1 MASDSQPDRAAPGEA
16 DDADDFRAS
25 MGISGRTTKRFI
37 EGLPGREPP
46 APGEPETDPLLTDS
60 LGTTFT
66 LIAPG
71 VWQSQDSGVTYT
83 VRFPSP
89 AAPLPAGA
97 RPSGTEDRRLD
108 LLFSQFVLAETRC
121 NDADDAGRFSQELAE
136 AAAQA
141 QATLVAHIDA
151 TSRAAER
158 QRLAG
163 EPDDDLRMMFT
174 ELANQRTTV
183 GCFRIEDA
191 ILARFAALRQQAG
204 EEKAEADRWCRE
216 AAKQEKETRAYK
228 LDHEDLKERLA
239 TSEAARA
246 ETAALTPLARLGL
259 MTLDAMRHDLYTY
272 PNPALVRRAA
282 CENGAAMSLP
292 DTSTLVDTPT
302 TVAAR
307 ALLARPAT
315 EEGT

>member
-97 RPSGTEDRRLD
+97 RPSGTE
-108 LLFSQFVLAETRC
+108 V
-121 NDADDAGRFSQELAE
+121 E
-136 AAAQA
+136 AAENLVFERCLLAYTSA
-141 QATLVAHIDA
+141 AMRGSRLCSCDDGSSCEPCKTLE
-151 TSRAAER
+151 AAR
-158 QRLAG
+158 VVL
-163 EPDDDLRMMFT
+163 
-174 ELANQRTTV
+174 V
-183 GCFRIEDA
+183 GSI
-191 ILARFAALRQQAG
+191 AALRQQAG
-204 EEKAEADRWCRE
+204 AANAPTPPSGRADEKGEI
-216 AAKQEKETRAYK
+216 
-228 LDHEDLKERLA
+228 
-239 TSEAARA
+239 
-246 ETAALTPLARLGL
+246 
-259 MTLDAMRHDLYTY
+259 
-272 PNPALVRRAA
+272 
-282 CENGAAMSLP
+282 
-292 DTSTLVDTPT
+292 
-302 TVAAR
+302 
-307 ALLARPAT
+307 
-315 EEGT
+315 